1 MLVLRENL
9 TAGEKFLDYRMEIRY
24 NMVVLGHCLD
34 PCLLGKIRQA
44 CFFVWRVRDEK
55 YCHEHK

>member
-1 MLVLRENL
+1 MLVLRKNL

-34 PCLLGKIRQA
+34 PRLLGKIRQA
-44 CFFVWRVRDEK
+44 CFFRLEDSE
-55 YCHEHK
+55 